1 MRELTKNHD
10 STEICFSAEAETKLK
25 LEKVAEI
32 KRNNAIVTAI
42 KSDIS
47 KHEEQLKVPSTNLLK
62 ISAYFL
68 ICFCSNNFYA
78 S

>member
-1 MRELTKNHD
+1 MVVVKTIPIPMGKKHEQPGM
-10 STEICFSAEAETKLK
+10 FFYSAEAETKLK

-47 KHEEQLKVPSTNLLK
+47 KHEEQLKV
-62 ISAYFL
+62 
-68 ICFCSNNFYA
+68 
-78 S
+78 